1 MAIGKRLK
9 GFTTA
14 IVAGINVATIGVMAL
29 TGYADH
35 FYPADHAMLSVVG
48 LCFPVMLLANLGFL
62 VFWLLLKW
70 RMALIPVIG
79 YAVCLPAIR
88 IYMPLNPSTEP
99 PSGALKVLSYNV
111 FNFGGDDKVG
121 YKEMVDFIVRE
132 KADIVCLQEAN
143 AGAKIPEIDTLLS
156 RHYRYTNRL
165 WSCGKGTNCLI
176 LLSNHPILKVK
187 RIWYPSAS
195 NLSVAYKVLIGGD
208 TVIVINNHFE
218 SNKITNDEK
227 AEFKRML
234 RGKLTQKES
243 KKESRSLLRQ
253 LSAAAV
259 LRAPEADSV
268 ANFIDRYKDH
278 SIILCGDFNDS
289 PISYT
294 HRRLAQKLTD
304 CYVATGF
311 GPGIS
316 YHVGG
321 MYVRIDN
328 IMCSA
333 DLRPYGAKVLSQI
346 TASDHYPISCW
357 LKKDLKTKK

>member
-14 IVAGINVATIGVMAL
+14 IVAGVNVATIGVMAL
-29 TGYADH
+29 TAYADH
-35 FYPADHAMLSVVG
+35 LSPIDHPTMSVLG
-48 LCFPVMLLANLGFL
+48 LCFPVMLFINLLFL

-70 RMALIPVIG
+70 RMALIPVAG
-79 YAVCLPAIR
+79 YIICLPAISV
-88 IYMPLNPSTEP
+88 YMPLNPSKEP
-99 PSGALKVLSYNV
+99 PAGALKVMTYNV
-111 FNFGGDDKVG
+111 FNFGGDAKEG
-121 YKEMVDFIVRE
+121 YQEIVDFILRE
-132 KADIVCLQEAN
+132 DADIVCLQEAN
-143 AGAKIPEIDTLLS
+143 AGPKIHEIDSTLA
-156 RHYRYTNRL
+156 RRYDYIDRF
-165 WSCGKGTNCLI
+165 WSCGEGTNCVI
-176 LLSNHPILKVK
+176 LLSKFPILKCK

-195 NLSVAYKVLIGGD
+195 NLSAAWKLKIDGD

-218 SNKITNDEK
+218 SNKISNDEK

-234 RGKLTQKES
+234 KGKLSQKET
-243 KKESRSLLRQ
+243 KNESRSLLRQ

-259 LRAPEADSV
+259 LRAPQADSV
-268 ANFIDRYKDH
+268 AAFIDKYKDK

-294 HRRLAQKLTD
+294 RRRLASKLTD

-328 IMCSA
+328 IMCSS
-333 DLRPYGAKVLSQI
+333 DWRPYSAKVLSQI
-346 TASDHYPISCW
+346 SASDHYPVCCW
-357 LKKDLKTKK
+357 LKKDHKTKK

>member
-9 GFTTA
+9 GFGTA

-29 TGYADH
+29 TAYADH
-35 FYPADHAMLSVVG
+35 LSPTDHPVMSVLG
-48 LCFPVMLLANLGFL
+48 LCFPVLLIVNLVFL
-62 VFWLLLKW
+62 VLWLLLKW
-70 RMALIPVIG
+70 RMALIPVVG
-79 YAVCLPAIR
+79 YIVCLPAIK
-88 IYMPLNPSTEP
+88 IYMPLNPSSEP
-99 PSGALKVLSYNV
+99 PAGAMKVMSYNV
-111 FNFGGDDKVG
+111 FNFGGDAKVG
-121 YKEMVDFIVRE
+121 YKDIVDFIVRE
-132 KADIVCLQEAN
+132 DADIVCLQEAN

-156 RHYRYTNRL
+156 RHYPHTNRS
-165 WSCGKGTNCLI
+165 WSCGEGTNCVI
-176 LLSNHPILKVK
+176 LLSKYPILKHK

-195 NLSVAYKVLIGGD
+195 NMSMAYKLLIDGD

-218 SNKITNDEK
+218 SNKISNDEK

-234 RGKLTQKES
+234 KGKLTQKES
-243 KKESRSLLRQ
+243 KRESRSLLRQ

-268 ANFIDRYKDH
+268 AAFIDQYKDK

-294 HRRLAQKLTD
+294 HRRLAQKLID
-304 CYVATGF
+304 CYVATGL

-333 DLRPYGAKVLSQI
+333 DLCPYSAKVLNQI
-346 TASDHYPISCW
+346 TASDHYPICVW
-357 LKKDLKTKK
+357 LKRAAADR